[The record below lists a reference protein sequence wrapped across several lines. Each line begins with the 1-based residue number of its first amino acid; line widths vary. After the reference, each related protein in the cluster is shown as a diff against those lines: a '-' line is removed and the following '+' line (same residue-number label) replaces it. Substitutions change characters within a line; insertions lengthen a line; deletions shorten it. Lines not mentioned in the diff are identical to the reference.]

1 MNIRRSDIVFFFA
14 MLVAV
19 YVAWL
24 ALPVLL
30 LIYVSAL
37 FAVVITP
44 AIEAVQRIAIG
55 RWHPGRGAA
64 ITMIIGVA
72 IVLVFFFFA
81 FALPPMFHD
90 LQGLAAVWPQR
101 VSQLTDMLHRIPV
114 AGELSIASLERPFTG
129 LAGGVLEIFKQF
141 ASSALW
147 FFTWLVLTAYFIADG
162 KRAFR
167 WFLSLFPAPAS
178 LRLET
183 TLLRCQGRV
192 RHWLVGQG
200 LLMLIFGLLS
210 ALVFGLLRVKYSY
223 VLAVFAGLGNIV
235 PIVGPIASV
244 VLACIVAGFDSW
256 TKAAAVLVFYFVYA
270 QVEHAYLTPRIMKTT
285 LNLPALAVIIA
296 LSTGGILAG
305 VLGALIALPTAAIIA
320 VFADEYLVKPNQAAT
335 NNVPADA
342 AKVH

>member
-44 AIEAVQRIAIG
+44 AIEAVQRIRIR
-55 RWHPGRGAA
+55 RWSPGRGAA
-64 ITMIIGVA
+64 IAIIIGGA
-72 IVLVFFFFA
+72 VLLVLFFFA

-90 LQGLAAVWPQR
+90 LQGLSAVWPQR
-101 VSQLTDMLHRIPV
+101 VAQLSELLHRIPV
-114 AGELSIASLERPFTG
+114 AGDLGASSLERPFAG
-129 LAGGVLEIFKQF
+129 LAGGVLVFFREI
-141 ASSALW
+141 ASSAFW

-162 KRAFR
+162 ERAFR
-167 WFLSLFPAPAS
+167 WLLSLFPPQAS
-178 LRLET
+178 RRLEA
-183 TLLRCQGRV
+183 TLVRCRGRV

-200 LLMLIFGLLS
+200 ALMLIFGLLS
-210 ALVFGLLRVKYSY
+210 ALVFGLMGVKYYY
-223 VLAVFAGLGNIV
+223 VLAVFAGVGNIV
-235 PIVGPIASV
+235 PIVGPLASV
-244 VLACIVAGFDSW
+244 VLACLVAGFDSW
-256 TKAAAVLVFYFVYA
+256 TKAAGVLVFYFVYA

-285 LNLPALAVIIA
+285 LNLPPLAVIIA

-305 VLGALIALPTAAIIA
+305 VLGALVALPTAAIIA
-320 VFADEYLVKPNQAAT
+320 VFADEYLVKPNREASE
-335 NNVPADA
+335 A
-342 AKVH
+342 AKVR